1 MITIRNAPMSRIS
14 SARRLFDRP
23 QALALAAAMLLAGSG
38 VALAQTAPPSNF
50 QGAYVG
56 VHVGGGW
63 GKAGAASTSGMV
75 GGGHI
80 GANAQ
85 FGNIVAGAEADISA
99 SSLGH
104 RGFTDK
110 FNQGTTG
117 SLRGRLGYA
126 FDRVLVYGTAGGAM
140 TSTEWKNPV
149 GKTSKSQTGFVYG
162 AGAEVKMTPN
172 VSLRGELLHYDFSRE
187 MYVSTLGPVQVK
199 PSTNVLR
206 AGVGYQF

>member
-1 MITIRNAPMSRIS
+1 
-14 SARRLFDRP
+14 
-23 QALALAAAMLLAGSG
+23 MLVAGSG

-56 VHVGGGW
+56 VHLGGGW

-85 FGNIVAGAEADISA
+85 FGNVVAGAEADISA

-187 MYVSTLGPVQVK
+187 IYLSTLGPVQVK

>member
-1 MITIRNAPMSRIS
+1 MSILS
-14 SARRLFDRP
+14 SVDASRTRAK
-23 QALALAAAMLLAGSG
+23 ALVLGMALCVAGSG
-38 VALAQTAPPSNF
+38 LAMAQTAPPSNF

-56 VHVGGGW
+56 VHLGGGW
-63 GKAGAASTSGMV
+63 GKAGAASTSGLI

-85 FGNIVAGAEADISA
+85 FGNVVAGAEADISA

-126 FDRVLVYGTAGGAM
+126 FDRVLVYGTVGGAM

-149 GKTSKSQTGFVYG
+149 GKTSKSQTGLVYG

-187 MYVSTLGPVQVK
+187 TYLTTFGPVQVK

>member
-1 MITIRNAPMSRIS
+1 MSMHRGSIFRS
-14 SARRLFDRP
+14 LSLAAGF
-23 QALALAAAMLLAGSG
+23 ALAGFAGE
-38 VALAQTAPPSNF
+38 AQAQTGQPSNF
-50 QGAYVG
+50 QGAHVG
-56 VHVGGGW
+56 LHAGGGW
-63 GKAGAASTSGMV
+63 GKAGAASTSGFV

-85 FGNIVAGAEADISA
+85 FGSVVVGAEADISA

-110 FNQGTTG
+110 FNQGATG
-117 SLRGRLGYA
+117 SLRGRAGYV

-140 TSTEWKNPV
+140 TSTEWKNPA
-149 GKTSKSQTGFVYG
+149 GKTSKTSNGYVYG
-162 AGAEVKMTPN
+162 AGAEMKMGPN
-172 VSLRGELLHYDFSRE
+172 VNLRGEFLHYDFSRE
-187 MYVSTLGPVQVK
+187 TYTSTMGPVNVK

>member
-1 MITIRNAPMSRIS
+1 MRILTMPIPCLWIS
-14 SARRLFDRP
+14 SMPRAM
-23 QALALAAAMLLAGSG
+23 ALALAGSLIAAGG
-38 VALAQTAPPSNF
+38 VAAQTAPPSNF

-56 VHVGGGW
+56 AHLGGGW
-63 GKAGAASTSGMV
+63 GKAGAASTSGVV

-85 FGNIVAGAEADISA
+85 FGNVVAGAEADVSA

-140 TSTEWKNPV
+140 TSTEWKNLA

-187 MYVSTLGPVQVK
+187 VYTSTLGPVQVK